1 MAKKKTT
8 KMGML
13 VLILLLILSACSSNS
28 TGTDSKG
35 TTKGNDGEAVKGGKI
50 NIDMSADF
58 SHLDPAMCYDFG
70 CYEVVTQFYN
80 MLVTY
85 EPDST
90 KLVGSAAEEFNISDD
105 GLTYTFKLKKGVKFH
120 NGTEMTAQSF
130 IDEFKRILDPEVGS
144 PGKGFID
151 PLVIGSTDFS
161 EGKAKEIS
169 GITAPDP
176 YTLVI
181 KITEPQG
188 TFLNVLAMP
197 FFPAIDKQ
205 YVDSIGN
212 KEFDHKPMGTG
223 PWKLKSYNT
232 GKDMVL
238 EKNADY
244 FVAGFPKLDEITI
257 TFEKNAQ
264 SSALKFKQGD
274 TAFIGWN
281 QLIGSSDF
289 IQFQQDSKYKD
300 LLQSQTLVSTY
311 YLALNNQVKPFDNK
325 LVRQAVNMA
334 IDKEKLV
341 KLNNGRATATNQ
353 ILPPDM
359 PGYQKDLPAEVD
371 YKFNKEKAKELL
383 KEAGFADGFKT
394 TMLTTSSDQAT
405 KEAQSIQSDLK
416 EIGID
421 VEIRPLSGSS
431 YSDGARSLKYGMVS
445 TAWFQDYPDPS
456 NFLDVLLNGSEVP
469 ANNWAAYNNPVVNDM
484 LKKASTLSPG
494 QERWA
499 AFSEIQLE
507 VLKDAPW
514 VPLYTPVRYA
524 IVQPWLKGFYQHP
537 VWMDPLQNI
546 SVTKH

>member
-1 MAKKKTT
+1 MIKKSTST
-8 KMGML
+8 LGIFVL
-13 VLILLLILSACSSNS
+13 VLVLILSACSSKSSGPKN
-28 TGTDSKG
+28 G
-35 TTKGNDGEAVKGGKI
+35 GNNEGAAVKGGKI
-50 NIDMSADF
+50 NIDMSADY

-90 KLVGSAAEEFNISDD
+90 KLVGSVADKYDISPD
-105 GLTYTFKLKKGVKFH
+105 GLTYTFNLKKGIKFQ
-120 NGTEMTAQSF
+120 NGSKLTAQSF

-151 PLVIGSTDFS
+151 PLVVGSTSYS
-161 EGKAKEIS
+161 EGKSKEIS
-169 GITAPDP
+169 GLKAPDP

-181 KITEPQG
+181 KLTRPEG
-188 TFLNVLAMP
+188 TFLNMLAMP
-197 FFPAIDKQ
+197 FFPAIDKA

-223 PWKLKSYNT
+223 PWKMKSYDV
-232 GKDMVL
+232 GKNMVL
-238 EKNADY
+238 EKNSDY
-244 FVAGFPKLDEITI
+244 FEKGLPKLDEITI
-257 TFEKNAQ
+257 TFEKNTQ

-281 QLIGSSDF
+281 QLIGSADF
-289 IQFQQDSKYKD
+289 IQFQQDPKYKK
-300 LLQSQTLVSTY
+300 LLQSQKLVSTY
-311 YLALNNQVKPFDNK
+311 YLALNNKVKPFDNK

-341 KLNNGRATATNQ
+341 KLNNGRAAVANQ

-371 YKFNKEKAKELL
+371 YKFNKGKAKELL
-383 KEAGFADGFKT
+383 KEAGYGDGFKT
-394 TMLTTSSDQAT
+394 VMLTTSSDQST

-416 EIGID
+416 DIGID
-421 VEIRPLSGSS
+421 IEIRPLSGAS
-431 YSDGARSLKYGMVS
+431 YSDGARSLKYGIVS

-456 NFLDVLLNGSEVP
+456 DFLDILLNGNQVP
-469 ANNWAAYNNPVVNDM
+469 ANNWAAYDNAKVNKM
-484 LKKASTLSPG
+484 LQDASPLPPG
-494 QERWA
+494 QERWDA
-499 AFSEIQLE
+499 YSKIQLE
-507 VLKDAPW
+507 MLKDAPW

-546 SVTKH
+546 SITKH